1 MYIVGWFNPPLESLS
16 RMSRKVQV
24 RFLGDKGGVT
34 RLSYPTKQIVLTLGE
49 ILKLLETNIFPIE
62 EGTKSIYRQREETLK
77 RYINLCFEIAMQNI
91 NRPDSTSH
99 VESFYQKTRVEY
111 NIKKISDY
119 INYLSS
125 QLDKEKILNYYE
137 NQNWLIKSDLDID
150 ISYLI
155 HHSYYGSILIDIL
168 WADDITVFEAME
180 LSAGKLDLEKLGKKL
195 PNKVRDVKQ
204 RILPFFK
211 NRKVGKRHYSTLE
224 EAINCY
230 ENRFNK
236 GANLLLMTSIEG
248 IVRDLGEFLVE
259 KQGLKINAKNKA
271 YNSLDSFL
279 RKIEWKN
286 DFEIDKTELSL
297 ITGEYELLINQNV
310 REPFEK
316 VQINLKT
323 RLDFLRRRFKEDRD
337 LILHGIESDYGKDW
351 HLFVNFSA
359 LSQVYETVK
368 YYDKKYK

>member
-1 MYIVGWFNPPLESLS
+1 M
-16 RMSRKVQV
+16 
-24 RFLGDKGGVT
+24 
-34 RLSYPTKQIVLTLGE
+34 LTLGE
-49 ILKLLETNIFPIE
+49 ILKLLETDIFPVE
-62 EGTKSIYRQREETLK
+62 KGGKSIYRQREETLK
-77 RYINLCFEIAMQNI
+77 RYINLCFEIATQNI
-91 NRPDSTSH
+91 NRPESTSYN
-99 VESFYQKTRVEY
+99 ESFYQKKRVEY
-111 NIKKISDY
+111 NIKKLSDY

-125 QLDKEKILNYYE
+125 QLDKEKILNYYN
-137 NQNWLIKSDLDID
+137 NQTWLIKSDLDID

-155 HHSYYGSILIDIL
+155 HHSFYGSILIDIL
-168 WADDITVFEAME
+168 WADDITILEAME

-195 PNKVRDVKQ
+195 PNKVKDIKQ
-204 RILPFFK
+204 RVLPFFK

-224 EAINCY
+224 EAIKCY
-230 ENRFNK
+230 EKGFNK

-259 KQGLKINAKNKA
+259 RQGLKINIENKE

-297 ITGEYELLINQNV
+297 ITGEYELLINQNI